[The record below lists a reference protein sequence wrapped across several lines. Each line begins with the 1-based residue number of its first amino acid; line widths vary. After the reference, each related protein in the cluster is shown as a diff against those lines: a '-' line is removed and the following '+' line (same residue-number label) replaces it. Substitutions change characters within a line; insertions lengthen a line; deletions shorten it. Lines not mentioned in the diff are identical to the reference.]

1 MKSVKHFLFALCLCM
16 PGISRAESLP
26 DMPVELQG
34 KTITML
40 IPWNPGGDTDA
51 TQRFVVEQVKRI
63 SGLKIVVVN
72 RGGAQGIIG
81 ARELAESNPN
91 GVTIM
96 GHSNETFVINPVLEN
111 TAVDLARLSPV
122 AIYAFTPQFIY
133 TGSESGIRNIN
144 DIVRAARSDPKFA
157 IGCNIKHQCMY
168 ISQFLDHYGI
178 KPYQVMFRTPAEMA
192 ISAANGDITIFGAG
206 ATSGT
211 PFVQSGRIR
220 AVAATWPSK
229 LSVYPDAEALGSIIP
244 GYRANNFQMLSVPA
258 GTPAHII
265 QYYNSV
271 FRAAIKLPE
280 TVKRFSELSLVPVD
294 LSVKQVEQELG
305 KELEVMKKNKK
316 FAQ

>member
-1 MKSVKHFLFALCLCM
+1 MKSVTHFLFALCLCM
-16 PGISRAESLP
+16 PGISWAESLP
-26 DMPVELQG
+26 EMPVELQG

-91 GVTIM
+91 GLTIM
-96 GHSNETFVINPVLEN
+96 GHANETFVINPVLEN

-133 TGSESGIRNIN
+133 TGSQSGIQNIN
-144 DIVRAARSDPKFA
+144 DIVRKARSDPKFA
-157 IGCNIKHQCMY
+157 IGCNSKHQCMY

-178 KPYQVMFRTPAEMA
+178 KPHQVMFRTPAEMA

-206 ATSGT
+206 GTSGA

-220 AVAATWPSK
+220 AVAATWPNK
-229 LSVYPDAEALGSIIP
+229 LSAYPDAEALGSIIP
-244 GYRANNFQMLSVPA
+244 GYRANNIQMLSVPA

-280 TVKRFSELSLVPVD
+280 TVKRFSELSVVPVD
-294 LSVKQVEQELG
+294 LSVKQVEHELAN
-305 KELEVMKKNKK
+305 ELLIMKKNKK
-316 FAQ
+316 FAE